1 MPSSIIS
8 RARTAIAKAI
18 APAHVARPSYPN
30 LAAPRRYPDYNTAR
44 SSILGT
50 EHNMGRSGLK
60 YFYPGWIRNEPLS
73 ELQGAAKYLVFKE
86 MGDMNGYCAAALNA
100 FAMFL
105 RRAKWRVD
113 PVLDE
118 NKTNGSAQFLE
129 ECMEDMEHSWS
140 TFIAQ
145 ASRTVPQMGFC
156 PFEIVYKLRAGE
168 NEDDPR
174 LESKHDDGKIGWQ
187 TFAIRSPET
196 VFHWVWYPDD
206 PTRLRGLVQLTPP
219 DYPSDLFIPVEKIL
233 LLRAE
238 PGEDN
243 PEGRSILRSSY
254 KPFIVIRF
262 MEDAR
267 NIIIE
272 HAGTGIPKAELPPSI
287 TNPYSVDPVTGQP
300 VLDDAGN
307 PVVDPVSLATLNSV
321 KESLMNMRLNEEPYI
336 IVPSQFDENG
346 HKLFDISFMTNNGGS
361 MIGEIN
367 NTIKEEGMKILM
379 SCMAEFL
386 ALGTNATGGGSFALS
401 RDKTDNFSLAIT
413 SLLDLFQESINNQAV
428 KRLFKLNPE
437 FNLEVLPRIVHDPI
451 VPININE
458 VAAVLSGFKGIG
470 WDLTKEA
477 NSEEIKNAILEAVGL
492 PKAAKKD
499 EANDEGE
506 AKPEAKPGEGKPPEE
521 LKIPPVPETKAVKPE
536 PLTEPGKVGKK
547 APFVKWDE
555 SEHPREDDGKFTDG
569 GGSASSANAKT
580 SSAPT
585 ITSDDIGDVLDGI
598 RSRTSDEYYNLS
610 AIYDADEADQKY
622 FIDTTKGFQC
632 SR

>member
-1 MPSSIIS
+1 MPPSLVS

-219 DYPSDLFIPVEKIL
+219 DYPTDLFIPVEKIL

-499 EANDEGE
+499 EANDGGA
-506 AKPEAKPGEGKPPEE
+506 AKPEAKPEPEEGNPPEG
-521 LKIPPVPETKAVKPE
+521 LKIPPVP
-536 PLTEPGKVGKK
+536 
-547 APFVKWDE
+547 
-555 SEHPREDDGKFTDG
+555 
-569 GGSASSANAKT
+569 
-580 SSAPT
+580 
-585 ITSDDIGDVLDGI
+585 
-598 RSRTSDEYYNLS
+598 
-610 AIYDADEADQKY
+610 DQKPVPEA
-622 FIDTTKGFQC
+622 KPLE
-632 SR
+632 